1 MRCRLAVI
9 LALALPSQ
17 PVPASDACSNRA
29 CPGARRTGDLP
40 AAPQT
45 PRRALC
51 RGRRDDAV
59 IEVSGDVGWIAVNTR
74 AVGTERSSGRSFDD
88 QWAWIMT
95 VRKIDG
101 RWLHTANASNRQE

>member
-1 MRCRLAVI
+1 M
-9 LALALPSQ
+9 
-17 PVPASDACSNRA
+17 
-29 CPGARRTGDLP
+29 
-40 AAPQT
+40 
-45 PRRALC
+45 
-51 RGRRDDAV
+51 
-59 IEVSGDVGWIAVNTR
+59 SGDVGWIAVNTR